1 MKEREEVSLKTALQ
15 QYNMAGRC
23 SLLPL
28 SRLLLLV
35 VLLGVALHVGSAV
48 ARPLLGIV
56 EPPASQG
63 AMAEGPGD
71 AAQAGAGGGP
81 DRSEAGG
88 EVILAGFAAALI
100 IVIVCY
106 IRVTRESSSTG
117 LGEKQHGRL
126 GGF

>member
-1 MKEREEVSLKTALQ
+1 M
-15 QYNMAGRC
+15 
-23 SLLPL
+23 
-28 SRLLLLV
+28 
-35 VLLGVALHVGSAV
+35 VLLGVALHGGSAV

-106 IRVTRESSSTG
+106 IRVTRERSSSSG
-117 LGEKQHGRL
+117 AGEKQGSL